1 MKIIYKI
8 PGYIL
13 CLLGGFFLSWG
24 GLIIRSFET
33 TDIWQILTIRSF
45 FFIIALIIF
54 LVLTYKKNTI
64 LVIKN
69 SGFPA
74 IVAGLFLS
82 LSFVAY
88 IVSMSKTSVA
98 SVVFIISTQT
108 IFLAVFGFLFLKE
121 KITFR
126 GMISIFL
133 AFAGITVML
142 GNSINQGTLFGNI
155 VAFAIPINFTILV
168 MIIRK
173 FPELD
178 MVPAIFYSGIFSA
191 IYGIIL
197 ASNLS
202 FSNNDILMGFLLGV
216 PQLAFGFICVTIGSK
231 TTPAVTVGLLMLLE
245 TIFAPIWVWIFLSE
259 VPPISVFIGGFI
271 IISAVILKS
280 FDKSIEINNINN

>member
-1 MKIIYKI
+1 MNIIYKT

-45 FFIIALIIF
+45 FFIAALIIF
-54 LVLTYKKNTI
+54 LFFTYKKNTFKI
-64 LVIKN
+64 IKN

-74 IVAGLFLS
+74 IIAGLFLS

-88 IVSMSKTSVA
+88 IVAMSKTSVA
-98 SVVFIISTQT
+98 NVVFIISTQT

-121 KITFR
+121 KISFK
-126 GMISIFL
+126 GLISIIL
-133 AFAGITVML
+133 AFAGLVVML
-142 GNSINQGTLFGNI
+142 GDSINQGTLLGNI
-155 VAFAIPINFTILV
+155 VAFAIPVNFTILV

-178 MVPAIFYSGIFSA
+178 MVPAIFYSGIFSGL
-191 IYGIIL
+191 YGIVL

-202 FSNNDILMGFLLGV
+202 FSPNDILMGFLLGV

-245 TIFAPIWVWIFLSE
+245 TIFAPIWVWIFLNE
-259 VPPISVFIGGFI
+259 VPPISVFVGGAI
-271 IISAVILKS
+271 IISAVLLKS
-280 FDKSIEINNINN
+280 LDKPKKINN

>member
-33 TDIWQILTIRSF
+33 TDIWQILAIRSF
-45 FFIIALIIF
+45 FFIAALIIF
-54 LVLTYKKNTI
+54 LFFTYKKNTVTI
-64 LVIKN
+64 IKK

-74 IVAGLFLS
+74 IIAGLFLS

-88 IVSMSKTSVA
+88 IVAMSKTTVA
-98 SVVFIISTQT
+98 NVVFIISTQT

-121 KITFR
+121 KITSK
-126 GMISIFL
+126 GLISIVL
-133 AFAGITVML
+133 AFTGIIVML
-142 GNSINQGTLFGNI
+142 GDSVNQGTLFGNI

-178 MVPAIFYSGIFSA
+178 MVPAIFYSGIFSGF
-191 IYGIIL
+191 YGIFL
-197 ASNLS
+197 ADTLS
-202 FSNNDILMGFLLGV
+202 FSPNDILMGFFLGV

-245 TIFAPIWVWIFLSE
+245 TIFAPIWVWIFLNE
-259 VPPISVFIGGFI
+259 VPPISVFVGGVI
-271 IISAVILKS
+271 IISAVLLKS
-280 FDKSIEINNINN
+280 FDKSKEINNLNN

>member
-1 MKIIYKI
+1 MQAIYKI

-33 TDIWQILTIRSF
+33 TDIWKILTIRSF
-45 FFIIALIIF
+45 FFIAALIVF
-54 LVLTYKKNTI
+54 LFATYKKDTI
-64 LVIKN
+64 KTIIN

-74 IVAGLFLS
+74 IIAGLFLS

-88 IVSMSKTSVA
+88 IVAMSKTSVA

-121 KITFR
+121 KITSK
-126 GMISIFL
+126 GLVSIAL
-133 AFAGITVML
+133 AFFGIVVML
-142 GNSINQGTLFGNI
+142 GDSLNQGTLFGNI

-178 MVPAIFYSGIFSA
+178 MVPAIFYSGIFSGL
-191 IYGIIL
+191 YGIFL
-197 ASNLS
+197 ASNFS
-202 FSNNDILMGFLLGV
+202 FSPNDLLMGFLLGV

-245 TIFAPIWVWIFLSE
+245 TIFAPLWVWIFLNE
-259 VPPISVFIGGFI
+259 APPASVFVGGAI
-271 IISAVILKS
+271 IISAVLLKS
-280 FDKSIEINNINN
+280 LDKSEEISKINN

>member
-1 MKIIYKI
+1 MNIIYKV

-24 GLIIRSFET
+24 GLIIRLFET
-33 TDIWQILTIRSF
+33 TDIWKILSIRSF
-45 FFIIALIIF
+45 FFITALIIF
-54 LVLTYKKNTI
+54 LIFTYKKNTI
-64 LVIKN
+64 TVIKN
-69 SGFPA
+69 SGTPA
-74 IVAGLFLS
+74 VIAGLFLS

-88 IVSMSKTSVA
+88 IVAMSKTSVA
-98 SVVFIISTQT
+98 NVVFIISTQT
-108 IFLAVFGFLFLKE
+108 IFLAVSGFLFLKE
-121 KITFR
+121 KITLKGF
-126 GMISIFL
+126 ISIML
-133 AFAGITVML
+133 AFAGLVVML
-142 GNSINQGTLFGNI
+142 GDSINQGTLFGNI

-178 MVPAIFYSGIFSA
+178 MVPAIFYSGIFSGL
-191 IYGIIL
+191 YGIFL

-202 FSNNDILMGFLLGV
+202 FSSNDILMGFFLGV

-231 TTPAVTVGLLMLLE
+231 STPAVTVGLLMLLE

-259 VPPISVFIGGFI
+259 VPPISVFVGGSI

-280 FDKSIEINNINN
+280 LDKSKKIIN

>member
-1 MKIIYKI
+1 MNFIYKI

-33 TDIWQILTIRSF
+33 TDIWQILTVRSF
-45 FFIIALIIF
+45 FFIIALILF

-64 LVIKN
+64 TIIKN
-69 SGFPA
+69 SGVPA
-74 IVAGLFLS
+74 VIAGLFLS

-88 IVSMSKTSVA
+88 IVAMSKTSVA
-98 SVVFIISTQT
+98 NVVFIISTQT

-121 KITFR
+121 KINLKGF
-126 GMISIFL
+126 ISIVL
-133 AFAGITVML
+133 AFVGLVVML
-142 GNSINQGTLFGNI
+142 GDSINQGTLLGNI

-178 MVPAIFYSGIFSA
+178 MVPAIFYSGIFSGF
-191 IYGIIL
+191 YGIIL
-197 ASNLS
+197 ASDLS
-202 FSNNDILMGFLLGV
+202 FSPNDIFMGFLLGV

-245 TIFAPIWVWIFLSE
+245 TIFAPIWVWIFLNE
-259 VPPISVFIGGFI
+259 VPPISVFIGGAI

-280 FDKSIEINNINN
+280 LDKSGKINNINN

>member
-1 MKIIYKI
+1 MNSIYKI

-54 LVLTYKKNTI
+54 LVFTYKRNTVKI
-64 LVIKN
+64 IKRSGIPAVI
-69 SGFPA
+69 
-74 IVAGLFLS
+74 AGLFLS

-88 IVSMSKTSVA
+88 IVAMSKTSVA
-98 SVVFIISTQT
+98 NVVFIISTQT

-121 KITFR
+121 KITLKGF
-126 GMISIFL
+126 ISIAL
-133 AFAGITVML
+133 AFAGLIVML
-142 GNSINQGTLFGNI
+142 GDSINQGTLFGNI
-155 VAFAIPINFTILV
+155 IAFAIPINFTILV

-178 MVPAIFYSGIFSA
+178 MVPAIFYSGIFSGL
-191 IYGIIL
+191 YGITL

-202 FSNNDILMGFLLGV
+202 FSPNDILMGFFLGV

-245 TIFAPIWVWIFLSE
+245 TIFAPVWVWLFLNE
-259 VPPISVFIGGFI
+259 VPPISVFVGGAI

-280 FDKSIEINNINN
+280 SDKPKKINNKNN

>member
-1 MKIIYKI
+1 MNIIYKI

-45 FFIIALIIF
+45 FFLIALIIF
-54 LVLTYKKNTI
+54 LILTYKKNTI

-69 SGFPA
+69 SGLPA

-98 SVVFIISTQT
+98 NVVFIISTQT

-133 AFAGITVML
+133 AFSGIVVML
-142 GNSINQGTLFGNI
+142 GDSINQGTLFGNI

-178 MVPAIFYSGIFSA
+178 MVPAIFYSGVFSA

-197 ASNLS
+197 ASNLA
-202 FSNNDILMGFLLGV
+202 FSSNDILMGFLLGV

-259 VPPISVFIGGFI
+259 VPSISVFIGGSI
-271 IISAVILKS
+271 IIFAVILKS
-280 FDKSIEINNINN
+280 FDKSREINNINN

>member
-1 MKIIYKI
+1 MNLIYKI

-33 TDIWQILTIRSF
+33 TDVWQILTIRSF

-54 LVLTYKKNTI
+54 LVFTYKRNTVKI
-64 LVIKN
+64 IKRSGIPAVI
-69 SGFPA
+69 
-74 IVAGLFLS
+74 AGLFLS

-88 IVSMSKTSVA
+88 IVAMSKTSVA
-98 SVVFIISTQT
+98 NVVFIISTQT

-121 KITFR
+121 KITLKGF
-126 GMISIFL
+126 ISIAL
-133 AFAGITVML
+133 AFAGLIVML
-142 GNSINQGTLFGNI
+142 GDSINQGTLFGNI

-178 MVPAIFYSGIFSA
+178 MVPAIFYSGIFSGF
-191 IYGIIL
+191 YGIIL

-202 FSNNDILMGFLLGV
+202 FSSNDILMGFFLGV

-245 TIFAPIWVWIFLSE
+245 TIFAPVWVWLFLNE
-259 VPPISVFIGGFI
+259 VPPISVFVGGAI

-280 FDKSIEINNINN
+280 SEKSKKINNKNN

>member
-1 MKIIYKI
+1 MNIIYKV

-24 GLIIRSFET
+24 GLIIRLFET
-33 TDIWQILTIRSF
+33 TDIWKILSIRSF
-45 FFIIALIIF
+45 FFITALIIF
-54 LVLTYKKNTI
+54 LVFTYKKNTI
-64 LVIKN
+64 TIIKN
-69 SGFPA
+69 SGTPA
-74 IVAGLFLS
+74 VIAGLFLS

-88 IVSMSKTSVA
+88 IVAMSKTSVA
-98 SVVFIISTQT
+98 NVVFIISTQT

-121 KITFR
+121 KITLR
-126 GMISIFL
+126 GFISIML
-133 AFAGITVML
+133 AFAGIVVML
-142 GNSINQGTLFGNI
+142 GDSINQGTLFGNI

-178 MVPAIFYSGIFSA
+178 MVPAIFYSGIFSGL
-191 IYGIIL
+191 YGIFL

-202 FSNNDILMGFLLGV
+202 FSPNDILMGFFLGV

-231 TTPAVTVGLLMLLE
+231 STPAVTVGLLMLLE

-259 VPPISVFIGGFI
+259 VPPISVFVGGSI

-280 FDKSIEINNINN
+280 LDKSKKIVN